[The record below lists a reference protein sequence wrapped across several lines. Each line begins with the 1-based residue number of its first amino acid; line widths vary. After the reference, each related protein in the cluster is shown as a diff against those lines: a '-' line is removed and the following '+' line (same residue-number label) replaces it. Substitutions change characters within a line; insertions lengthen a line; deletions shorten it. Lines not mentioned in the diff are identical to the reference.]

1 MFNHSITKI
10 NHISFNE
17 MHNRFSL
24 SYNNGIYIYN
34 FKNLE
39 LLYSCF
45 NLGDIYMSKL
55 VYEIDIILFFG
66 NENNNKYLS
75 NKLVLFDIK
84 EQKELSTEIFKNKLI
99 DIQIQQKYVLSEN
112 EEEIN
117 IHKINNFNALDFCQ
131 KIELPYKLE
140 FPFVTWSCETKY
152 YILYQKEIKKI
163 EIINL
168 VNINDYLFIDSTK
181 TKIVA
186 LPHKKV
192 QKIFYEPV
200 SKNIFVVNGP
210 GDKIYEIDIK
220 SGEQIKEYYRGNS
233 NGTIS
238 DIINI
243 VNKYILI
250 CNSNRTIH
258 VFNILNKSSNSNIFN
273 LISSYTINLNSENLY
288 YSILKIKFDE
298 IFKNENTKFEKDFE
312 LKGAILHFEKE
323 EGIIKVICYNGI
335 VIHIHIDYQTPK
347 YYCHKKINFI
357 NENKKSDLINDF

>member
-1 MFNHSITKI
+1 MFNHSISKI

-17 MHNRFSL
+17 MYTQFTL

-39 LLYSCF
+39 LLYSCY
-45 NLGDIYMSKL
+45 NLGDINMSKL
-55 VYEIDIILFFG
+55 ISELELILFFG
-66 NENNNKYLS
+66 NENNNTYSS
-75 NKLVLFDIK
+75 NKLVLYDIK
-84 EQKELSTEIFKNKLI
+84 EQKELYSEIFKNKLI
-99 DIQIQQKYVLSEN
+99 DIQIQQDYVLSEN

-117 IHKINNFNALDFCQ
+117 IHQLRNFNSLIFCQ
-131 KIELPYKLE
+131 KIELPYKIQ
-140 FPFVTWSCETKY
+140 FPFVTWSYETKY

-163 EIINL
+163 EILTL

-181 TKIVA
+181 TKIIS

-200 SKNIFVVNGP
+200 SKNIFIVNGP

-233 NGTIS
+233 NGIIS
-238 DIINI
+238 DIVNV

-258 VFNILNKSSNSNIFN
+258 VFNILHKSQKNNIFN

-288 YSILKIKFDE
+288 YSILKIKFED
-298 IFKNENTKFEKDFE
+298 IFKNQNTNFEKDFE
-312 LKGAILHFEKE
+312 LKGALLHFDKE
-323 EGIIKVICYNGI
+323 GGLIKVLCYNGMAI
-335 VIHIHIDYQTPK
+335 YINIDYQTPK
-347 YYCHKKINFI
+347 YYCHKKINII